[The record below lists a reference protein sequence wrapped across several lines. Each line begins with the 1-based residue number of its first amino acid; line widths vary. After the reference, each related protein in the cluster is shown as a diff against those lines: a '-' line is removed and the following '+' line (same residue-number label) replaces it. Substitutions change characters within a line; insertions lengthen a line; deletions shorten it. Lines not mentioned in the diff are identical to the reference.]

1 MVSALVS
8 GLSGPLVSTLAEDI
22 VLCSWARHVTLLV
35 SLSTQVY
42 NELLGV
48 SPAID
53 WHPYRGNRNTPS

>member
-8 GLSGPLVSTLAEDI
+8 GLSDPLVSTLAEDI
-22 VLCSWARHVTLLV
+22 VLRSWERHVTLIV

-53 WHPYRGNRNTPS
+53 